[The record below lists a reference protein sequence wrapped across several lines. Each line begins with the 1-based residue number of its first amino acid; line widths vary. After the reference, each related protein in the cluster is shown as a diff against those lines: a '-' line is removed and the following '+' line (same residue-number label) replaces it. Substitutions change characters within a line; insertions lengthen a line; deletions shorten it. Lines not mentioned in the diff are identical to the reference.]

1 MLREEMLLPEMLP
14 PGVCTRLVLPLQRA
28 PQRAVLLAAVLRL
41 LLPLGGMWGAGR
53 ELWGVGCERG
63 AG

>member
-1 MLREEMLLPEMLP
+1 MLLPEMLP

-28 PQRAVLLAAVLRL
+28 PQRAVLLAAALRL

-53 ELWGVGCERG
+53 ELWGTGCERG